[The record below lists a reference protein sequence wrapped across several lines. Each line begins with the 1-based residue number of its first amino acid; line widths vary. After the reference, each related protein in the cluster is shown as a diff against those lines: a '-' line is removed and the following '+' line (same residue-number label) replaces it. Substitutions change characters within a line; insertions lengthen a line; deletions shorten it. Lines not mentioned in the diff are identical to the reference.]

1 MGVMKAID
9 KCVRGDTKG
18 LNALGKRHVKRGVEK
33 AHYDVVGQAILKT
46 LKSVFAKD
54 WPIYEDAWKAFFA
67 AIASEMQRDNY

>member
-1 MGVMKAID
+1 MKAID

-33 AHYDVVGQAILKT
+33 AHYNVVGQAILET
-46 LKSVFAKD
+46 LGAVFAKD
-54 WPIYEDAWKAFFA
+54 WPLYEDAWKAFFA